1 MKQYREY
8 LIYMLKSFSLT
19 VSTYSF
25 LLFLTNGLFSLYLDT
40 RFFFIGI
47 FMTSL
52 SMFLYKFL
60 KAKYPKPLKNKHYIV
75 MGILISALLGYMGL
89 YIGSGIIIS
98 ILTFLF
104 YLYLWK
110 LGLDMS
116 AAGLQYDMFKG
127 QFTSELRLMLIFT
140 LVSFLFQN
148 PPVTRI
154 LGQFSILYIVL
165 GVVLLRNTRDIRYV
179 KAQKNN
185 RADAV
190 NIAATA
196 VIILV
201 LLFAASDNFIFYITL
216 LLKYSWMIID
226 KLLSII
232 IIIVGYPIGYL
243 LTPLINW
250 MLGLNLAPWSP
261 LEISGKPPEDVP
273 LSGNSGLNLPYALE
287 VSLKVVLIIIVFI
300 ICIKIYKKFAGKQR
314 LTDFEE
320 SREFVLSFEDVRN
333 NIKKRLLSL
342 STIFSK
348 KRSEPSNF
356 RDYIRYVYYDFL
368 KLSIKLGL
376 YKNISDTHRS
386 IEKTNEAILICDAAA
401 VNRITSIYEKARYGV
416 DEPDEG
422 DCKIATDSLKQ
433 LKS

>member
-1 MKQYREY
+1 M
-8 LIYMLKSFSLT
+8 
-19 VSTYSF
+19 
-25 LLFLTNGLFSLYLDT
+25 
-40 RFFFIGI
+40 
-47 FMTSL
+47 
-52 SMFLYKFL
+52 
-60 KAKYPKPLKNKHYIV
+60 V
-75 MGILISALLGYMGL
+75 MGILISTLLGYMGL
-89 YIGSGIIIS
+89 HMGSGIIIL

-148 PPVTRI
+148 PPVTHS

-165 GVVLLRNTRDIRYV
+165 GVVLLRNARDIQYV
-179 KAQKNN
+179 KAQKSN
-185 RADAV
+185 RADV
-190 NIAATA
+190 MNIAAT
-196 VIILV
+196 VIIILV
-201 LLFAASDNFIFYITL
+201 LLLAASDNFIFYITL

-226 KLLSII
+226 KFLSILII
-232 IIIVGYPIGYL
+232 IIGYPIGYL

-250 MLGLNLAPWSP
+250 ILGLNLPPWSP
-261 LEISGKPPEDVP
+261 LEISGSPPEDVQQ
-273 LSGNSGLNLPYALE
+273 SGNGGLNLPYALE
-287 VSLKVVLIIIVFI
+287 IGLKVVLIIIVFI

-314 LTDFEE
+314 ITDFEE

-342 STIFSK
+342 STIFSR
-348 KRSEPSNF
+348 KRNEPSSF

-401 VNRITSIYEKARYGV
+401 VNRITSVYEKARYGV

-422 DCKIATDSLKQ
+422 DYRIVVDSYKQ
-433 LKS
+433 LKNL